1 VPPFVSTFTNKLDAK
16 GRVSIPAPYRQI
28 LAQQEMGTLYCIPSF
43 VSASLEAF
51 GNTLLNQFQQRLD
64 KYDPLFSENYDD
76 EAQAVL
82 AAARLHG
89 GDHGQHVRGAQVLV
103 GPNAVERHA
112 GEPPVT
118 RATDGKIDLPEAGNL
133 LQRCATDCES
143 SACGNEDGD
152 DAAAASLP
160 THTGT
165 ALQIPDQ
172 GLAAFRAAAPM
183 PTVTS

>member
-28 LAQQEMGTLYCIPSF
+28 LAQQEMGLLYCIPSL

-82 AAARLHG
+82 AAAQPLNFDDEGRVRLP
-89 GDHGQHVRGAQVLV
+89 DDLIA
-103 GPNAVERHA
+103 HA
-112 GEPPVT
+112 GITDRVVFVGLGQKFQMWDPVRFEPVQRERIA
-118 RATDGKIDLPEAGNL
+118 RARALRSSGN
-133 LQRCATDCES
+133 
-143 SACGNEDGD
+143 G
-152 DAAAASLP
+152 AAS
-160 THTGT
+160 
-165 ALQIPDQ
+165 
-172 GLAAFRAAAPM
+172 
-183 PTVTS
+183 